1 MRRTVILGTGHY
13 VPSRVVTNFDLEK
26 MMDTSDE
33 WIRERTGIIERRF
46 VEPGTATSDLAL
58 RASLNAIEDA
68 KISKEEIDF
77 IIFATLSPDYLFPG
91 SGVILQAKL
100 GLEKIGALDIRNQC
114 SGFLYGLAVA
124 DQFIRNGVY
133 KTILLVGAEIQ
144 SVQLNFSTQGRD
156 MAVLFGDGAG
166 AVILAAEENSKK
178 GVISTHLHADGRYA
192 NILWI
197 EKPNIM
203 HFPYFYPEMMNDP
216 GIYPSMQGKTVFKLA
231 SEKMPECVK
240 ENLAENNLSVKDI
253 DLLIPHQANYR
264 ITEMVGKALQLPPEK
279 VFSNIHKYGNTTAAS
294 IPIALDEARREGRL
308 KEGDL
313 LVLTAFGSGLT
324 WGSSIIKM

>member
-1 MRRTVILGTGHY
+1 MRKTVILGTGHY
-13 VPSRVVTNFDLEK
+13 VPPRVVTNFDLEK
-26 MMDTSDE
+26 LMDTSDE
-33 WIRERTGIIERRF
+33 WIRERTGIVERRF
-46 VEPGTATSDLAL
+46 AEPGTATSDLAL
-58 RASLNAIEDA
+58 QASLRAIEDA

-77 IIFATLSPDYLFPG
+77 IIFATLSPDHLFPG
-91 SGVILQAKL
+91 SGVFLQAKL

-114 SGFLYGLAVA
+114 SGFIYGLAVA

-133 KTILLVGAEIQ
+133 KKILLVGAEIQ

-166 AVILAAEENSKK
+166 AVILGAEENSER
-178 GVISTHLHADGRYA
+178 GVISTHLHADGKYA

-203 HFPYFYPEMMNDP
+203 HSPYFYPELMNDP
-216 GIYPSMQGKTVFKLA
+216 GIYPSMQGKLVFKFA
-231 SEKMPECVK
+231 SEKMPECVR
-240 ENLAENNLSVKDI
+240 ENLEENNLKVEDI

-264 ITEMVGKALQLPPEK
+264 ITDMVGRALGLPPEK

-294 IPIALDEARREGRL
+294 IPIALDEARKEGRL

-324 WGSSIIKM
+324 WGSSIIRM

>member
-1 MRRTVILGTGHY
+1 MKKTVILGTGHY
-13 VPSRVVTNFDLEK
+13 VPPRVVTNFDLEK

-33 WIRERTGIIERRF
+33 WIRERTGIVERRF

-58 RASLNAIEDA
+58 QASLRALEDA

-77 IIFATLSPDYLFPG
+77 IIFATLSPDHLFPG
-91 SGVILQAKL
+91 GGVFLQTKL

-114 SGFLYGLAVA
+114 SGFIYGLAVA
-124 DQFIRNGVY
+124 DQFIKNGVY
-133 KTILLVGAEIQ
+133 KKILLVGAEIQ

-166 AVILAAEENSKK
+166 AVILGAVEDNER
-178 GVISTHLHADGRYA
+178 GIISTHLHADGRFA

-203 HFPYFYPEMMNDP
+203 HSPYFYPEMMNDP
-216 GIYPSMQGKTVFKLA
+216 GIYPSMQGKVVFKFA
-231 SEKMPECVK
+231 SEKMPECVR
-240 ENLAENNLSVKDI
+240 ENLAENNLRVEDI

-264 ITEMVGKALQLPPEK
+264 ITEMVGRALNLTPEK

-294 IPIALDEARREGRL
+294 IPIALDEARKEGRL
-308 KEGDL
+308 KEGNL